1 MVVKIFQLCKV
12 VLLVVC
18 REATSHDNAAIWW
31 TVIMLGQ
38 AGTSGEPKMRGV
50 PTGIQK
56 WEIQTF
62 PCYLLAKVWI
72 SDCHVGY
79 KLLKGWDWD
88 SDSCAYSFC
97 CLKIAHH
104 EVDNKQLQST
114 FRILKI
120 RFEDKTSGDP
130 PKKQASKNVRL
141 RHSMWVWKLVST
153 SIPPWV
159 WLGKGLF
166 LPSWCHCST
175 WSNFLEQDHHSEDWN
190 WEHSNFGVAK
200 TLWQFDLWR
209 QPYCMIVWVSTLF
222 IFMKG
227 TLLTCTDAEAVFR
240 RPNWNIFSARK
251 YSGYT
256 SPAPFKDLDRIA
268 LTGSASKPWLRLL

>member
-1 MVVKIFQLCKV
+1 MTTLRFGGQWSCWVRLEHRVNKKWGECL
-12 VLLVVC
+12 
-18 REATSHDNAAIWW
+18 REYKNEKSRHFLAIYWQRYEFLIPILAINDQR
-31 TVIMLGQ
+31 V
-38 AGTSGEPKMRGV
+38 
-50 PTGIQK
+50 GI
-56 WEIQTF
+56 EIQ
-62 PCYLLAKVWI
+62 I
-72 SDCHVGY
+72 HVP
-79 KLLKGWDWD
+79 
-88 SDSCAYSFC
+88 
-97 CLKIAHH
+97 
-104 EVDNKQLQST
+104 
-114 FRILKI
+114 I
-120 RFEDKTSGDP
+120 RFVASKLPTMKSKTNNCNQHVEFRRWNLKTKIPEIP
-130 PKKQASKNVRL
+130 PKKKHPKMFAFAIPCGFGSWFLLRL
-141 RHSMWVWKLVST
+141 
-153 SIPPWV
+153 PPGV

-166 LPSWCHCST
+166 LPSWCHCSS